1 MKRVLTLATTGLFVT
16 GLALLPLAANADQAV
31 SGKDGKTAPAAA
43 STTAPAGTM
52 PAGSTAAAPV
62 KKMDDHKVA
71 APATSGSSTVAP
83 AGGTTVKPPVKTG
96 S

>member
-31 SGKDGKTAPAAA
+31 GGKDGKMAPAAA
-43 STTAPAGTM
+43 AAAP
-52 PAGSTAAAPV
+52 AAPV
-62 KKMDDHKVA
+62 KKADDRKVTASPA
-71 APATSGSSTVAP
+71 AAGTATPA
-83 AGGTTVKPPVKTG
+83 KPPVKTG